1 MGTLFAE
8 RTLPQR
14 LDKASTYDRVR
25 LSPPFSQIRELS
37 RLTETGTFA
46 TVFSQPRECALGSGV
61 VVARVQQTNQEEGR
75 SMIDVTGVKVFS
87 ATKAKERELLGEL
100 ITDWIRSHPEHEIVD
115 KIVTQSS
122 DSEFHCLTITL
133 FYKHNGKH

>member
-1 MGTLFAE
+1 M
-8 RTLPQR
+8 
-14 LDKASTYDRVR
+14 
-25 LSPPFSQIRELS
+25 
-37 RLTETGTFA
+37 
-46 TVFSQPRECALGSGV
+46 
-61 VVARVQQTNQEEGR
+61 ARQGMQAQEEGR

-133 FYKHNGKH
+133 FYKHGAKS

>member
-1 MGTLFAE
+1 M
-8 RTLPQR
+8 
-14 LDKASTYDRVR
+14 
-25 LSPPFSQIRELS
+25 
-37 RLTETGTFA
+37 
-46 TVFSQPRECALGSGV
+46 
-61 VVARVQQTNQEEGR
+61 ARAQQMTNQDEGR

-100 ITDWIRSHPEHEIVD
+100 ITDWIRTHPEHEIVD

-133 FYKHNGKH
+133 FYKHGAKS